1 MIFLPKSLAARN
13 WVIRNLRWIQFAIQE
28 EQVYAERGARLKNF
42 HSSNLLCI
50 WPSLFGT
57 YLNKAKYSIYEKHL
71 KVLKGRRF
79 PFWGEIKPPTP
90 ELLTVHF
97 SAALKA
103 LALGN
108 LFKLFRLDIT
118 FAREVC
124 HLGIKMKKIWQSSY
138 SFHYPQW
145 QTARAN
151 VMANLTSLNKLPICK
166 ERFSMNSLFASNITY
181 SFQIFV
187 LTLFLVIHTEFA

>member
-1 MIFLPKSLAARN
+1 MIFSPKSLAARN
-13 WVIRNLRWIQFAIQE
+13 WVIRNLRRIQFAIQE

-97 SAALKA
+97 SAALKV

-124 HLGIKMKKIWQSSY
+124 CLDKDEENMTIVLFFSLSPVANCPCECDGKSYKLG
-138 SFHYPQW
+138 
-145 QTARAN
+145 
-151 VMANLTSLNKLPICK
+151 
-166 ERFSMNSLFASNITY
+166 
-181 SFQIFV
+181 
-187 LTLFLVIHTEFA
+187 

>member
-1 MIFLPKSLAARN
+1 MIFSPKSLAARN
-13 WVIRNLRWIQFAIQE
+13 WVIRNLRRIQFAIQE
-28 EQVYAERGARLKNF
+28 EQLYSEHGARLKNF

-71 KVLKGRRF
+71 KVLKRRRF

-124 HLGIKMKKIWQSSY
+124 RLGIKIKKIWQSSY
-138 SFHYPQW
+138 SFHYPNAGGRGALGVW
-145 QTARAN
+145 KGWGC
-151 VMANLTSLNKLPICK
+151 S
-166 ERFSMNSLFASNITY
+166 SS
-181 SFQIFV
+181 
-187 LTLFLVIHTEFA
+187 H